1 MQLFVSSFHA
11 SMATTSVRK
20 LTNICV
26 FCGSSPGTGL
36 EFVEA
41 AKELGKVLAERKMHL
56 VYGGGNL
63 GLMGAVSK
71 AAADGGSQVLGIIPK
86 TLADADLIDKTNGE
100 ELIVSSMSD
109 RIVEMI
115 NHSDAFIALPGGL
128 GTLEEIFTVASW
140 NHLNIHK
147 KPIGLLNINRF
158 FDALLLYLDDSRR
171 IGLLS
176 RPARDIL
183 ISAETINGL
192 IDQLQAYEPHI
203 DPILSKLDWSDGG
216 SSKRRRVDLDLSL

>member
-1 MQLFVSSFHA
+1 MHLFVSSFHA
-11 SMATTSVRK
+11 SMATTSVQR

-36 EFVEA
+36 EFLEA

-86 TLADADLIDKTNGE
+86 ALADADLIDKTNGE

-109 RIVEMI
+109 RIVEMN

-140 NHLNIHK
+140 NYLNIHK
-147 KPIGLLNINRF
+147 KPIGLLNVNRF

-176 RPARDIL
+176 RLARDIL
-183 ISAETINGL
+183 ISTETINRL
-192 IDQLQAYEPHI
+192 IDQLQAYVPRI
-203 DPILSKLDWSDGG
+203 DLVISKLDWSDGG
-216 SSKRRRVDLDLSL
+216 GSKRGRVDLNLSL